1 MKFKLQEKVDS
12 RNKLVNF
19 RATESEIKFIKE
31 EAAKKGMTVSNF
43 IRMMINK
50 GMKDL
55 WLKRENREFM
65 KGVKQMI
72 WRKKKK
78 WLKNIIG
85 WN

>member
-31 EAAKKGMTVSNF
+31 EATKKGMTVSNF

-50 GMKDL
+50 GIESL
-55 WLKRENREFM
+55 
-65 KGVKQMI
+65 
-72 WRKKKK
+72 
-78 WLKNIIG
+78 
-85 WN
+85 

>member
-1 MKFKLQEKVDS
+1 MEFKLQEKVDS

-19 RATESEIKFIKE
+19 RATESEINFIKE

-55 WLKRENREFM
+55 
-65 KGVKQMI
+65 
-72 WRKKKK
+72 
-78 WLKNIIG
+78 
-85 WN
+85 

>member
-31 EAAKKGMTVSNF
+31 EATKKGMTVSNF
-43 IRMMINK
+43 IRMMINN

-55 WLKRENREFM
+55 
-65 KGVKQMI
+65 
-72 WRKKKK
+72 
-78 WLKNIIG
+78 
-85 WN
+85 

>member
-31 EAAKKGMTVSNF
+31 EATKKGMTVSNF

-50 GMKDL
+50 GMESL
-55 WLKRENREFM
+55 
-65 KGVKQMI
+65 
-72 WRKKKK
+72 
-78 WLKNIIG
+78 
-85 WN
+85 

>member
-1 MKFKLQEKVDS
+1 MAHFGNHLKLQEKVDS

-55 WLKRENREFM
+55 
-65 KGVKQMI
+65 
-72 WRKKKK
+72 
-78 WLKNIIG
+78 
-85 WN
+85 

>member
-31 EAAKKGMTVSNF
+31 EATKKGMTVSNF

-55 WLKRENREFM
+55 
-65 KGVKQMI
+65 
-72 WRKKKK
+72 
-78 WLKNIIG
+78 
-85 WN
+85 

>member
-31 EAAKKGMTVSNF
+31 EATKKGMTISNF

-55 WLKRENREFM
+55 
-65 KGVKQMI
+65 
-72 WRKKKK
+72 
-78 WLKNIIG
+78 
-85 WN
+85 

>member
-1 MKFKLQEKVDS
+1 MEFKLQEKVDS

-31 EAAKKGMTVSNF
+31 ESAKKGMTVSNF

-55 WLKRENREFM
+55 
-65 KGVKQMI
+65 
-72 WRKKKK
+72 
-78 WLKNIIG
+78 
-85 WN
+85 